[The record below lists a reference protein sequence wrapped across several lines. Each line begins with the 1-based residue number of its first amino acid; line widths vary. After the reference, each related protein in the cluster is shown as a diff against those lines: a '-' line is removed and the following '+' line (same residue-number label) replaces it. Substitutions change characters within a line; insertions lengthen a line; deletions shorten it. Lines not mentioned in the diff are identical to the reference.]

1 MTAPT
6 RTGAEAEAVAEPTT
20 AKPVDERSTT
30 GRAWLA
36 IVLPV
41 AALALLIG
49 IVLATDPVR
58 TLTTAPPT
66 EALAFERVRLD
77 EGEIELRVRNDGPE
91 PVTIAQVLVND
102 AYWNHDISS
111 RTLDRFEAA
120 TVDLAYPWEGGLPVR
135 IALVSSTGLTFPH
148 EIEAATPTPPF
159 DSTTLLRYALIGVLV
174 GVVPVA
180 VGLLWL
186 PALRRASAEVVRA
199 VLAFTVGLLVAL
211 LVETTAE
218 GLGLAAAAP
227 RSLQGLEVFA
237 GAALTVLAVMAA
249 VDLAVKRRAAST
261 VVGAGLATAYLV
273 AAGIGLHN
281 AGEGIAIGAAVATGQ
296 LALGSSLLV
305 GFAVHNSTEGVAIA
319 SPLADGGGADGAAAR
334 SRPLP
339 VLHLAALVAVAGL
352 PTVVGAWAGGLAFS
366 PLWAAAM
373 FGLAAGAIAAVV
385 LTLGRGLLR
394 ADPDT
399 GRPGLT
405 PLLALTFVLGLATMY
420 VTGLLAA

>member
-1 MTAPT
+1 MTAPA
-6 RTGAEAEAVAEPTT
+6 RTEAEGGGEAVAGRASAAPI
-20 AKPVDERSTT
+20 DERPASRT
-30 GRAWLA
+30 WLA
-36 IVLPV
+36 VALPV
-41 AALALLIG
+41 VALAVLIG
-49 IVLATDPVR
+49 IVLTTDPVR

-66 EALAFERVRLD
+66 EALAFERVTLD
-77 EGEIELRVRNDGPE
+77 DGEIELRVRNDGPE
-91 PVTIAQVLVND
+91 PVTVAQVLVND
-102 AYWNHDISS
+102 AYWDHTISS

-120 TVDLAYPWEGGLPVR
+120 TVDLSYPWEEGLPVR
-135 IALVSSTGLTFPH
+135 IALVTSTGLTFPH
-148 EIEAATPTPPF
+148 EIDAATATPPL
-159 DSTTLLRYALIGVLV
+159 DSTTLMRYALIGILV

-186 PALRRASAEVVRA
+186 PALRRASAAVVRA

-218 GLGLAAAAP
+218 GLELAAAAP
-227 RSLQGLEVFA
+227 ASLQGLEVFV

-249 VDLAVKRRAAST
+249 VDLTLHRRVASG
-261 VVGAGLATAYLV
+261 VGVGAALATAYLV

-305 GFAVHNSTEGVAIA
+305 GFAVHNSTEGLAVA
-319 SPLADGGGADGAAAR
+319 SPLADGA
-334 SRPLP
+334 RPLP
-339 VLHLAALVAVAGL
+339 VLHLAGLVAVAGL
-352 PTVVGAWAGGLAFS
+352 PTVLGAWAGGLAFS

-405 PLLALTFVLGLATMY
+405 PVLALMFVLGLAVMY